1 MAIADFCAS
10 PVSSFVIDLYIL
22 VLPFYVHLLGCMPIS
37 AHSGLFKA
45 GALFIHLYIPPGPG
59 QGLSQRTCSVNV
71 PFVQSKKYL
80 LPQMFNDHQF
90 NNHQTYNASC
100 FFDLMGACSLRI
112 VFLMGSCKNKEFYFV
127 FQKLIL
133 YSF

>member
-10 PVSSFVIDLYIL
+10 PVSSFVIYLYIL

-71 PFVQSKKYL
+71 PFVQSKKIYCRKCLMIISSIITRPTML
-80 LPQMFNDHQF
+80 LV
-90 NNHQTYNASC
+90 
-100 FFDLMGACSLRI
+100 SLI
-112 VFLMGSCKNKEFYFV
+112 
-127 FQKLIL
+127 
-133 YSF
+133 